1 MNAVAEYPMHKAAKT
16 SLRIAGVLMC
26 LPVMTAPIGIYFLY
40 RIGRAKVTITPTGV
54 TAAGVTSASFV
65 FADVA
70 RFGLLKIPIAG
81 NKGVAGAL
89 AQSKLGGLDYGL
101 NVVVQTRAG
110 KNIKFVTNQ
119 FERHEDMI
127 ARITQ
132 AISVPCEE
140 LTMGALSWK
149 WPAR

>member
-26 LPVMTAPIGIYFLY
+26 LPVMTAPIGIYFLF
-40 RIGRAKVTITPTGV
+40 RVGKAKVTITPTGV
-54 TAAGVTSASFV
+54 KAAGLTSTGFE

-70 RFGLLKIPIAG
+70 RFGLLKIAVAG

-89 AQSKLGGLDYGL
+89 AQSKLGGLDHGL
-101 NVVVQTRAG
+101 NVVVQTRSG

-119 FERHEDMI
+119 YERHEDMI

-132 AISVPCEE
+132 AIPVPREE
-140 LTMGALSWK
+140 LEMGALSWK
-149 WPAR
+149 WPAK